1 MTVRFTTP
9 GAFGRARTPT
19 AAVVRRLAAISAL
32 ALTVLALGVPSASA
46 ADTPILLVHGYGDH
60 AEGKDCNGSTW
71 SKALAYYQRAGGRDR
86 DSMTTIGYYTGDRQA
101 DGHGSGCDVK
111 VASATNATPIQEIA
125 KELANHIDAAYTS
138 KRQPV
143 NIIAHSM
150 GGLITRV
157 ALLGSAQGWKGF
169 PHRKLNVDNVVTLS
183 TPHRGVAKP
192 SANDDR
198 QWKQMDAG
206 SGFMTRLHEQGS
218 ELGDDWANGTDWSL
232 VGSDEDG
239 VVSFQSAIDKN
250 FAGTTADQ
258 KYGYWKQ
265 RDGLLV
271 DHQGVRT
278 LGAGKRDGKDRYK
291 LNYWHA
297 AGTHP
302 PHTTERGWSPLK
314 TAFKAATRIG
324 DGLPK

>member
-1 MTVRFTTP
+1 VNTTGTP
-9 GAFGRARTPT
+9 IKRTT
-19 AAVVRRLAAISAL
+19 RLLAALAATTAVAL
-32 ALTVLALGVPSASA
+32 AMLAPTASA
-46 ADTPILLVHGYGDH
+46 ADTQILLVHGYGDH
-60 AEGKDCNGSTW
+60 EQGKDCNGSTW
-71 SKALAYYQRAGGRDR
+71 RKALAYYQGAGGRDR

-101 DGHGSGCDVK
+101 DGHGSGCDAK

-125 KELANHIDAAYTS
+125 KELANYIDAAYTGNG
-138 KRQPV
+138 QPV

-150 GGLITRV
+150 GGLVTRV

-169 PHRKLNVDNVVTLS
+169 PHGKLNVDNVVTLS
-183 TPHRGVAKP
+183 TPHRGVSKP

-198 QWKQMDAG
+198 QWEQMDPG

-232 VGSDEDG
+232 VGSDEDE
-239 VVSFQSAIDKN
+239 VVSFQSGIDKN

-258 KYGYWKQ
+258 KYGYWKK

-271 DHQGVRT
+271 DHEGVRT

-297 AGTHP
+297 AGSHP